1 LILSHLLADLNNFG
15 TSDTPVAPTMEHSG
29 ERNRLLM
36 QSARMVTNAFM
47 STSNDGFDT
56 TSAIKQWRCLRHLT
70 AVIAAV
76 VTKSGYVP
84 VRSDLL
90 MTLSALNDSKLRDSP
105 FCYGQIRR
113 VGTL

>member
-1 LILSHLLADLNNFG
+1 MILSHLLADLNNFG
-15 TSDTPVAPTMEHSG
+15 TSDTPVAPTMVHSG